1 MKQLI
6 LTVDYE
12 LFFGDDAGTVEN
24 CMIRPVK
31 RLMEVLD
38 VYGGKM
44 TVFWDILHFYRLQ
57 QLEGEVD
64 DLRFDRE
71 LIEKQIQQLLIQGHD
86 VQMHIHPHWL
96 DARWENKKWRFT
108 YNRFAIHRLWDE
120 GDAEN
125 IETIMGCITQSRLLM
140 EKVCRTVQPD
150 YKVRAFRAGGYR
162 VEPFER
168 LVDALRS
175 NHIKVDASTAF
186 GMKSLEPQF
195 PFDFRRLPTYLNYRF
210 DTSVLRHS
218 LEGYFWEFPKE
229 TIKVPVYVRFFF
241 YFLQNFV
248 YVGKGSFGDGKRLHF
263 TRREQSGHWWSQ
275 MGPRYYRLT
284 PEGMDPIRWRYLV
297 KKARP
302 LAQVVLH
309 SKNMSPFTV
318 RMLNASLEKKEV
330 AFSSL
335 IQRLRQLP
343 VYDDWPS

>member
-38 VYGGKM
+38 VYGGQM
-44 TVFWDILHFYRLQ
+44 TVFWDILHFYRLK
-57 QLEGEVD
+57 QLEGEVP

-71 LIEKQIQQLLIQGHD
+71 LIEKQIQQLLIRGHD

-108 YNRFAIHRLWDE
+108 YNRFSLHRLWDE
-120 GDAEN
+120 GDTEN
-125 IETIMGCITQSRLLM
+125 VETIMGCITQSRLLM
-140 EKVCRTVQPD
+140 EEVCRVAQPD
-150 YKVRAFRAGGYR
+150 YKVRVFRAGGYR

-168 LVDALRS
+168 LADALRS
-175 NHIKVDASTAF
+175 NNIKVDASAAF
-186 GMKSLEPQF
+186 GMKSYEPQF
-195 PFDFRRLPTYLNYRF
+195 PFDFSRLPSYLHYRF
-210 DTSVLRHS
+210 DTSVLRHT

-229 TIKVPVYVRFFF
+229 TIKVPGHVRFFF

-248 YVGKGSFGDGKRLHF
+248 FVGNGSFGDGKRLHF

-275 MGPRYYRLT
+275 IGSRYYRLT
-284 PEGMDPIRWRYLV
+284 PEGMDPIRWHYLV
-297 KKARP
+297 KKAR
-302 LAQVVLH
+302 QNGQTVLH
-309 SKNMSPFTV
+309 SKSMSPFTI
-318 RMLNASLEKKEV
+318 RMLDASMKNKEV
-330 AFSSL
+330 AFKSL
-335 IQRLRQLP
+335 LQRIKQLP
-343 VYDDWPS
+343 VYDDEFS